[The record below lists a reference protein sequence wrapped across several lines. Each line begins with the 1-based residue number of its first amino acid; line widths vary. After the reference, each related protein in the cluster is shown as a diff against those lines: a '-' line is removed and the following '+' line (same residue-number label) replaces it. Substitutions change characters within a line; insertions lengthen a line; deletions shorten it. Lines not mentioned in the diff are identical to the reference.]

1 MSKKQQQRYQ
11 QQVRKCTAEITGL
24 LPELA
29 NRHTPLVV
37 IAALTEHIGGALL
50 LSQETRAC
58 SRARA
63 RAIVRRVT
71 RIAFADSQPADAS
84 APPG

>member
-1 MSKKQQQRYQ
+1 MSKKQQRYQ
-11 QQVRKCTAEITGL
+11 QQVRKCTAEITEL

-84 APPG
+84 ARR

>member
-1 MSKKQQQRYQ
+1 MTQKRRRYQ
-11 QQVRKCTAEITGL
+11 EQVQKCTAEITGL

-50 LSQETRAC
+50 LSQETRVC

-84 APPG
+84 TPPG

>member
-1 MSKKQQQRYQ
+1 MTKKQRRYQ
-11 QQVRKCTAEITGL
+11 EQVRKCTAEITGL

-50 LSQETRAC
+50 LSQETHAC

-71 RIAFADSQPADAS
+71 RIAFADSRPADAS
-84 APPG
+84 TPPG